1 MTVMSRFFSKRANE
15 EAHEKGTPDSVT
27 PAGTPPRGNSDVVQ
41 ATDLEPKGRVPMI
54 SVVLGAVASIGGF
67 MFGYESGQISGF
79 LEMENF
85 KQRFGDNGEFS
96 AVRSGAI
103 VGLLAVGTLFGCL
116 GSAPLADTFGRRLTI
131 SGSAF
136 FYIIGVIIEITS
148 KTVWVQFAMGRFTA
162 GLGIGALSTVVPMY
176 QSESIPKR
184 IRGATVS
191 SYQLFITLG
200 IWTAYMVNYGTEKSY
215 TDSAQ
220 WRIPNGLSALWAI
233 ILGSTILLLPE
244 SPRYAYRKGKV
255 EEARA
260 NMARLN
266 GVEPHCAFIDSE
278 IAEIQEKLEA
288 ESAGGDHPWHEI
300 FTGPRMLYRTLLGMI
315 LQAGQQLTGAN
326 YFFYYGT
333 TIFAATGLSNSYV
346 TSIILGTVN
355 VVATIAGLWI
365 VENVGRRKAM
375 MVGAA
380 WMAACLFIYSFI
392 GQYQLDHN
400 NPLSTPQA
408 GNIMIVFTCLFIAA
422 FATTWGPLVWAI
434 VGELYPARYR
444 ATCMGLATA
453 SNWLFNFIISFCSTL
468 ITDRIHYF
476 YGLVFAV
483 SLVMLFFVVYFFMIE
498 TKGRSLEEIDTMYVL
513 HVNPITSAKW
523 DASTLRKDGL
533 VDTDRLH
540 MGPGGRTFSKAE
552 EGGHGGILEPAE
564 RNENKV

>member
-1 MTVMSRFFSKRANE
+1 
-15 EAHEKGTPDSVT
+15 
-27 PAGTPPRGNSDVVQ
+27 
-41 ATDLEPKGRVPMI
+41 
-54 SVVLGAVASIGGF
+54 
-67 MFGYESGQISGF
+67 
-79 LEMENF
+79 
-85 KQRFGDNGEFS
+85 
-96 AVRSGAI
+96 
-103 VGLLAVGTLFGCL
+103 L

-148 KTVWVQFAMGRFTA
+148 KNVWVQFAMGRFTA

-200 IWTAYMVNYGTEKSY
+200 IWTAYMVNYGTEKDYSN
-215 TDSAQ
+215 SAQ

-244 SPRYAYRKGKV
+244 SPRYAYRKGNV
-255 EEARA
+255 EDARK

-266 GVEPHCAFIDSE
+266 GVDPYSPFIDAE

-288 ESAGGDHPWHEI
+288 EAAGGDHPWHEI
-300 FTGPRMLYRTLLGMI
+300 FTGPRMLYRTLLGMV

-355 VVATIAGLWI
+355 VVATIFGLWV

-375 MVGAA
+375 MAGAA
-380 WMAACLFIYSFI
+380 WMAVCLFIYSFI
-392 GQYQLDHN
+392 GQYQLDHA

-434 VGELYPARYR
+434 VGEFYPARYR
-444 ATCMGLATA
+444 ATCMGLAVSA
-453 SNWLFNFIISFCSTL
+453 CIFRSNT
-468 ITDRIHYF
+468 R
-476 YGLVFAV
+476 
-483 SLVMLFFVVYFFMIE
+483 
-498 TKGRSLEEIDTMYVL
+498 EILT
-513 HVNPITSAKW
+513 NPS
-523 DASTLRKDGL
+523 
-533 VDTDRLH
+533 DRLQLAVQLH
-540 MGPGGRTFSKAE
+540 HLLLLDP
-552 EGGHGGILEPAE
+552 HHQ
-564 RNENKV
+564 